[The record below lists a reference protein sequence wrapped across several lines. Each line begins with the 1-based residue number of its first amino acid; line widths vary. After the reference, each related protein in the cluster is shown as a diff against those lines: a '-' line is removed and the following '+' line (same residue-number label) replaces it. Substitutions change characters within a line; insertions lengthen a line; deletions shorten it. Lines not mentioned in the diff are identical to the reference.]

1 MVHPNSALQLE
12 LAFKLFRE
20 IEMSGVVSD
29 KKLTSVPPFQV
40 QFLAFEQQQ
49 NFHSFSDQ
57 IAMNGIKWEISLA
70 LACKWV
76 LKSLPIKEGVTYVE
90 PIESF

>member
-1 MVHPNSALQLE
+1 MKLE

-29 KKLTSVPPFQV
+29 KKLTSVLPFQV

-57 IAMNGIKWEISLA
+57 IAMNLTTWEISLV
-70 LACKWV
+70 LASKWV
-76 LKSLPIKEGVTYVE
+76 LKSVPIKERVTYVE
-90 PIESF
+90 PMESF